1 MDMIKDTQSGA
12 VISKDKTLLDKYKLE
27 RKYYRKIDKLE
38 ADIEEMQSFISAIC
52 ERLNNLEQ
60 R

>member
-1 MDMIKDTQSGA
+1 MDMIKDTKSGA
-12 VISKDKTLLDKYKLE
+12 VINKDKTTLNKYKLD
-27 RKYYRKIDKLE
+27 RKYQRKVDKLE